1 MPYSADHKLQSRER
15 IRQAAADLFCRQG
28 YDSVSISQVMKHA
41 KMTHGA
47 FYAHFSS
54 KGALYSEAIKS
65 AAEQSMFTRESGSL
79 TLAKIVNLIR
89 QYLSLEHVNQEVPPC
104 PLAFLSTH
112 IAHRDKHV
120 KASFEAVFNGMIKAL
135 SKALLEQV
143 LIKEETHNIGK
154 NETNNI
160 QRSDKHTN
168 EHSEKKGIE
177 AARALAQQLMVSLV
191 GTVSIARSIEDPNSQ
206 KILLDNTKTNLINLL
221 TGDTKTP

>member
-15 IRQAAADLFCRQG
+15 IRRAAADLFCRQG

-65 AAEQSMFTRESGSL
+65 AAEQSLFTRESGDL

-104 PLAFLSTH
+104 PLAFLSTD

-120 KASFEAVFNGMIKAL
+120 KASYEAVFNGMIKTL

-143 LIKEETHNIGK
+143 LMVGEAN
-154 NETNNI
+154 NEKSNNKYTND
-160 QRSDKHTN
+160 SA
-168 EHSEKKGIE
+168 EKQGIV
-177 AARALAQQLMVSLV
+177 AARALAQQLMVNLV
-191 GTVSIARSIEDPNSQ
+191 GTVSIARNITDPDAQ
-206 KILLDNTKTNLINLL
+206 KALLDNTKTGLINQL
-221 TGDTKTP
+221 TGGLKA

>member
-15 IRQAAADLFCRQG
+15 IRRAAADLFCRQG

-65 AAEQSMFTRESGSL
+65 AAEQSLFTRESGDL

-104 PLAFLSTH
+104 PLAFLSTD

-120 KASFEAVFNGMIKAL
+120 KASYEAVFNGMIKTL

-143 LIKEETHNIGK
+143 LMVGEAN
-154 NETNNI
+154 NEKSNN
-160 QRSDKHTN
+160 KYTN
-168 EHSEKKGIE
+168 ESTEKQGIE
-177 AARALAQQLMVSLV
+177 VARALAQQLMVNLV
-191 GTVSIARSIEDPNSQ
+191 GTVSIARNITDPNAQ
-206 KILLDNTKTNLINLL
+206 KILLDNTKTGLINQL
-221 TGDTKTP
+221 TGGLKA

>member
-15 IRQAAADLFCRQG
+15 IRRAAADLFCRQG

-65 AAEQSMFTRESGSL
+65 AAEQSLFTRESGDL

-104 PLAFLSTH
+104 PLAFLSTD

-120 KASFEAVFNGMIKAL
+120 KASYEAVFNGMIKTL

-143 LIKEETHNIGK
+143 LIVGEAN
-154 NETNNI
+154 NEKSNN
-160 QRSDKHTN
+160 KYTN
-168 EHSEKKGIE
+168 ESTEKQGIE
-177 AARALAQQLMVSLV
+177 VARALAQQLMVNLV
-191 GTVSIARSIEDPNSQ
+191 GTVSIARNITDPDAQ
-206 KILLDNTKTNLINLL
+206 KILLDNTKTGLINQL
-221 TGDTKTP
+221 TGGLKA

>member
-15 IRQAAADLFCRQG
+15 IRRAAADLFCRQG

-65 AAEQSMFTRESGSL
+65 AAEQSLFTRESGDL

-104 PLAFLSTH
+104 PLAFLSTD

-120 KASFEAVFNGMIKAL
+120 KASYEAVFNGMIKTL

-143 LIKEETHNIGK
+143 LMVGEAN
-154 NETNNI
+154 NEKSNNKYTND
-160 QRSDKHTN
+160 SA
-168 EHSEKKGIE
+168 EKQGIE
-177 AARALAQQLMVSLV
+177 AARALAQQLMVNLV
-191 GTVSIARSIEDPNSQ
+191 GTVSIARNITDPDAQ
-206 KILLDNTKTNLINLL
+206 KALLDNTKTGLINRL
-221 TGDTKTP
+221 TGGLKA

>member
-15 IRQAAADLFCRQG
+15 IRRAAADLFCRQG

-65 AAEQSMFTRESGSL
+65 AAEQSLFTRESGDL

-104 PLAFLSTH
+104 PLAFLSTD

-120 KASFEAVFNGMIKAL
+120 KASYEAVFNGMIKTL

-143 LIKEETHNIGK
+143 LMVDEAN
-154 NETNNI
+154 NEKSNTKYT
-160 QRSDKHTN
+160 DKLA
-168 EHSEKKGIE
+168 EKQGIE
-177 AARALAQQLMVSLV
+177 VARALAQQLMVNLV
-191 GTVSIARSIEDPNSQ
+191 GTVSIARNITDPDAQ
-206 KILLDNTKTNLINLL
+206 KTLLDNTKTGLINLL
-221 TGDTKTP
+221 TGGVKA

>member
-65 AAEQSMFTRESGSL
+65 AAEQSMFTQEKGNL

-89 QYLSLEHVNQEVPPC
+89 QYLSLEHVNQKVPPC
-104 PLAFLSTH
+104 PLAFLSTD

-120 KASFEAVFNGMIKAL
+120 KASYEAVFNGMIKTL

-143 LIKEETHNIGK
+143 LMREEAKSTQK
-154 NETNNI
+154 
-160 QRSDKHTN
+160 SDTQNHQHTD
-168 EHSEKKGIE
+168 EKAEKQGIE
-177 AARALAQQLMVSLV
+177 AAKALAQQLMVSLV
-191 GTVSIARSIEDPNSQ
+191 GTVSIARSIADPNAQ
-206 KILLDNTKTNLINLL
+206 KSLLDNTKTGLINRL
-221 TGDTKTP
+221 TGGLKT

>member
-15 IRQAAADLFCRQG
+15 IRRAAADLFCRQG

-65 AAEQSMFTRESGSL
+65 AAEQSLFTRESGDL

-104 PLAFLSTH
+104 PLAFLSTD

-120 KASFEAVFNGMIKAL
+120 KASYEAVFNGMIKTL

-143 LIKEETHNIGK
+143 LMVGEAN
-154 NETNNI
+154 NEKSNN
-160 QRSDKHTN
+160 KYTN
-168 EHSEKKGIE
+168 ESAEKQGIE
-177 AARALAQQLMVSLV
+177 TARALAQQLMVNLV
-191 GTVSIARSIEDPNSQ
+191 GTVSIARNITDPDAQ
-206 KILLDNTKTNLINLL
+206 KTLLDNTKTGLINRL
-221 TGDTKTP
+221 TGGLKA

>member
-15 IRQAAADLFCRQG
+15 IRRAAADLFCRQG

-65 AAEQSMFTRESGSL
+65 AAEQSLFTRESGDL

-104 PLAFLSTH
+104 PLAFLSTD

-120 KASFEAVFNGMIKAL
+120 KASYEAVFNGMIKTL

-143 LIKEETHNIGK
+143 LMVDEAN
-154 NETNNI
+154 NEKSNNKYT
-160 QRSDKHTN
+160 DKPA
-168 EHSEKKGIE
+168 EKQGIE
-177 AARALAQQLMVSLV
+177 VARALAQQLMVNLV
-191 GTVSIARSIEDPNSQ
+191 GTVSIARNITDPDAQ
-206 KILLDNTKTNLINLL
+206 KTLLDNTKTGLINLL
-221 TGDTKTP
+221 TGGVKA

>member
-15 IRQAAADLFCRQG
+15 IRRAAADLFCRQG

-65 AAEQSMFTRESGSL
+65 AAEQSLFTRESGDL
-79 TLAKIVNLIR
+79 TLAKIVNLIQ

-104 PLAFLSTH
+104 PLAFLSTD

-120 KASFEAVFNGMIKAL
+120 KASYEAVFNGMIKTL

-143 LIKEETHNIGK
+143 LMVDEAN
-154 NETNNI
+154 NEKSNTKYT
-160 QRSDKHTN
+160 DKLA
-168 EHSEKKGIE
+168 EKQGIE
-177 AARALAQQLMVSLV
+177 VARALAQQLMVNLV
-191 GTVSIARSIEDPNSQ
+191 GTVSIARNITDPDAQ
-206 KILLDNTKTNLINLL
+206 KTLLDNTKTGLINLL
-221 TGDTKTP
+221 TGDVKA

>member
-54 KGALYSEAIKS
+54 KGALYCEAIKS
-65 AAEQSMFTRESGSL
+65 AAEQSMFTQEKGNL

-89 QYLSLEHVNQEVPPC
+89 QYLSLEHVNQKVPPC
-104 PLAFLSTH
+104 PLAFLSTD

-120 KASFEAVFNGMIKAL
+120 KASYEAVFNGMIKTL

-143 LIKEETHNIGK
+143 LMREEAKSTQK
-154 NETNNI
+154 
-160 QRSDKHTN
+160 SDNQNRQHTD
-168 EHSEKKGIE
+168 EQAEKQGIE

-191 GTVSIARSIEDPNSQ
+191 GTVSIARSIADPNAQ
-206 KILLDNTKTNLINLL
+206 KSLLDNTKTSLIALL
-221 TGDTKTP
+221 KRTDEEG